1 MSKVLNM
8 LNNASLVAGASP
20 AGPSTYRSSIPR
32 VTLGFAGV
40 AMTVITIAASVILP
54 AQWDSGSREPRLP
67 FASQPTRPASN
78 NVGAI
83 TSITVVAAREPRSST
98 APLRIGEPAPRSGH
112 LAETTSSAI
121 VRVSSAAQ

>member
-1 MSKVLNM
+1 MSKLLNI
-8 LNNASLVAGASP
+8 LNNASLAAGASP
-20 AGPSTYRSSIPR
+20 AGPSTYRSSVPR
-32 VTLGFAGV
+32 VALGFAGV

-67 FASQPTRPASN
+67 FASQPASN

>member
-1 MSKVLNM
+1 MSKLLNIR
-8 LNNASLVAGASP
+8 NNASLVAGASP
-20 AGPSTYRSSIPR
+20 AGPSTYRSSVPR
-32 VTLGFAGV
+32 VALGFAGV

-67 FASQPTRPASN
+67 FASQPGSN